1 MAIDSWRVCYGFLRP
16 INAMTPRKSLS
27 SSKETVDKTVSRLE
41 RLAAKTDFNDRQVA
55 EENLHAGSRQPGR
68 LLAPPE
74 RELGARLREIR
85 ESKFLTQG
93 ELANLTKS
101 LDSEEKGISRAVVSL
116 YEKGTNRPS
125 PTELRMLCEVL
136 RVSPNYL
143 IYGDEDPF
151 NERNEHYR
159 LGTRDRHDPE
169 GYAWLA
175 YVMANIHHNHYEAV
189 MKLVLDLARG
199 WNKNFDQGIQE
210 HANAAFLEKAQ
221 QLQALLAARE
231 LQAAPPKKK

>member
-1 MAIDSWRVCYGFLRP
+1 MA
-16 INAMTPRKSLS
+16 PRKSPS
-27 SSKETVDKTVSRLE
+27 SSTETFDKAAPQLE
-41 RLAAKTDFNDRQVA
+41 RLAAKTDFIDRQAA
-55 EENLHAGSRQPGR
+55 EEILCAGSRQPGR
-68 LLAPPE
+68 LRAHPE
-74 RELGARLREIR
+74 KDLGARLRETR

-93 ELANLTKS
+93 ELADLTKS
-101 LDSEEKGISRAVVSL
+101 LDSEEKGISRAVISL

-125 PTELRMLCEVL
+125 PTELRMLCEAL
-136 RVSPNYL
+136 RITPNYL

-151 NERNEHYR
+151 NESNEHYR

-175 YVMANIHHNHYEAV
+175 YVMAHIHHNHYDAV

-210 HANAAFLEKAQ
+210 HANAAFIEKAQ